1 MYCLQ
6 CLLPV
11 LLLPKPSNKENLQTH
26 VLFIVL
32 FLISFFLE
40 RKPCT
45 ICSLVFLTAVF
56 LLCYSGIGNCLFWRN
71 CDSNSYNC

>member
-11 LLLPKPSNKENLQTH
+11 LLLPKPTETNNFFIH
-26 VLFIVL
+26 RLFIVL
-32 FLISFFLE
+32 YLISFFLE

-45 ICSLVFLTAVF
+45 ICSLVFVTAVF
-56 LLCYSGIGNCLFWRN
+56 LLCQSGLGHCIFWRN
-71 CDSNSYNC
+71 CSEATC

>member
-11 LLLPKPSNKENLQTH
+11 LLLPKPTEHNSFFIH
-26 VLFIVL
+26 RLFIIL
-32 FLISFFLE
+32 YLISFFLE

-45 ICSLVFLTAVF
+45 ICALVFVTAVF
-56 LLCYSGIGNCLFWRN
+56 LLCQSGGYSCIFWKNCET
-71 CDSNSYNC
+71 S